1 MALADPL
8 PQHAAPTLQQYAR
21 FAQQFGCPAALT
33 TSLVAAFVPA
43 CFPQHGAFT
52 EQQ

>member
-8 PQHAAPTLQQYAR
+8 PQQVAPTLQQYAR
-21 FAQQFGCPAALT
+21 FAQQVGLPAKLAI
-33 TSLVAAFVPA
+33 SLVAAVVSAFL
-43 CFPQHGAFT
+43 PQHRAFT